1 MDCGR
6 IDLIGYHFGALDE
19 GRELVERHL
28 LGCTACLEVY
38 LALKREVEHG
48 SGLRPSRETRAR
60 LRRDVQAAF
69 SPRTAARL
77 VRWLERPVP
86 LYKSVVAVAAV
97 AAMGLLA
104 TTAFRAPVV
113 GARGEHERIDT
124 SRPVAES
131 FSIY

>member
-6 IDLIGYHFGALDE
+6 IDLIGYHLGAMDA

-28 LGCTACLEVY
+28 LDCTACLEAY
-38 LALKREVEHG
+38 LALKREADHG
-48 SGLRPSRETRAR
+48 SGLRPSGETRAR

-69 SPRTAARL
+69 SPRPAARL

-86 LYKSVVAVAAV
+86 LYKSVVALAAV
-97 AAMGLLA
+97 AAMALLA
-104 TTAFRAPVV
+104 TTAFRAPTA
-113 GARGEHERIDT
+113 GARGESERIDT